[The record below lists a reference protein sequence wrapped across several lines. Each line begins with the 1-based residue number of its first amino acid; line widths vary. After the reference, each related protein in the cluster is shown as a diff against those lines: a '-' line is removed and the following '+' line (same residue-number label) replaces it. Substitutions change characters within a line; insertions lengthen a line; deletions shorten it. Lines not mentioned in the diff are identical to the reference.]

1 MAEDA
6 TENPRKKGSS
16 AADIKLMRDRN
27 ERFDE
32 NHAILNDQDDYEMP
46 EPRFSE

>member
-27 ERFDE
+27 ERFEE
-32 NHAILNDQDDYEMP
+32 NHAILNGEYNYEMP